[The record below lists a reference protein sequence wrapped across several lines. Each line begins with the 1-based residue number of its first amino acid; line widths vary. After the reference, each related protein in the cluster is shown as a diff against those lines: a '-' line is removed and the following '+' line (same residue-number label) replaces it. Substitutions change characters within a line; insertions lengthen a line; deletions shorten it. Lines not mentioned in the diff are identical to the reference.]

1 MKVGNAEDVGKVDA
15 WAKNID
21 LRSDMRSE
29 AYIG

>member
-1 MKVGNAEDVGKVDA
+1 MKVDKAEDVGKVDA
-15 WAKNID
+15 CARNID

>member
-15 WAKNID
+15 WARNVD
-21 LRSDMRSE
+21 LRLDMRSE